1 MDYGSWLPFFLPLEY
16 STRLTGQSLLF
27 FSSLRSRP
35 LIFIFSLPTV
45 RGLGHLI
52 LFLCLP
58 PHTYASRDV
67 EGVGGVL
74 YR

>member
-1 MDYGSWLPFFLPLEY
+1 MASLVLTIGILYATNRTEFALFL
-16 STRLTGQSLLF
+16 F
-27 FSSLRSRP
+27 RSRP
-35 LIFIFSLPTV
+35 LIFIFSLPAV

-74 YR
+74 YS